1 MKTAIRVVF
10 VLLLEAA
17 YLSLAGAQP
26 LSPKRLNTD
35 PNLAAL
41 IAVRGQ
47 FTSLL
52 VDEQQALTLPVWA
65 ADFSPNE
72 QVDFEQLVSRS
83 FSQLELPEQP
93 GWGLF
98 EPAGQHLEIQVRV
111 TDQQGRLGRVEFR
124 DPDTWQLIASI
135 WANAIRTEVSGVF
148 SIPAD
153 RREMVAEVLNDVG
166 RVLVRMAVDVGKF
179 DTVVPVPVVGNFD
192 PYRFEPVYCP
202 HISPHPDDVFGQPGD
217 PYCAPGHRSG
227 VTVLGRSH
235 TTLYKD
241 FVNDARLAV
250 PVDPPNE
257 IANLFRK
264 KTIYNSV
271 FINQTEGQVG
281 PFKVGD
287 PKSMAELV
295 QTINNAA
302 AQDSSCPV
310 SSVQAAPYSES
321 CAKWRLRFTGEA
333 TAVLAIPYERKK
345 RQPTLS
351 AFLSAINTLLA
362 PRKEF
367 LSVLVASAANV
378 WLQDEQNAQASG
390 LKPGEVVAIGD
401 VYSVSTDSAQVVV
414 RDQNLTQEWQVFVKA
429 RFPDGTEAP
438 TAGTVT
444 IERVE
449 PDIQPSPPQ
458 GPVYYQ
464 ILVPPEGRRF
474 LLGKGW
480 RYRFLVDGT
489 EQCRVAVPADGNPPT
504 VTLYKVIVPPSGR

>member
-1 MKTAIRVVF
+1 
-10 VLLLEAA
+10 
-17 YLSLAGAQP
+17 
-26 LSPKRLNTD
+26 
-35 PNLAAL
+35 
-41 IAVRGQ
+41 
-47 FTSLL
+47 
-52 VDEQQALTLPVWA
+52 
-65 ADFSPNE
+65 
-72 QVDFEQLVSRS
+72 
-83 FSQLELPEQP
+83 
-93 GWGLF
+93 
-98 EPAGQHLEIQVRV
+98 
-111 TDQQGRLGRVEFR
+111 
-124 DPDTWQLIASI
+124 
-135 WANAIRTEVSGVF
+135 
-148 SIPAD
+148 
-153 RREMVAEVLNDVG
+153 
-166 RVLVRMAVDVGKF
+166 
-179 DTVVPVPVVGNFD
+179 
-192 PYRFEPVYCP
+192 
-202 HISPHPDDVFGQPGD
+202 
-217 PYCAPGHRSG
+217 

-271 FINQTEGQVG
+271 FINQTEGKVG

-414 RDQNLTQEWQVFVKA
+414 RDQNLTEEWTVYIKV
-429 RFPDGTEAP
+429 RYPDGRTAP
-438 TAGTVT
+438 AEGIVRALRDSPITN
-444 IERVE
+444 
-449 PDIQPSPPQ
+449 PPPPPSATSDTY
-458 GPVYYQ
+458 V
-464 ILVPPEGRRF
+464 GRDGAIIR
-474 LLGKGW
+474 LGKGW
-480 RYRFLVDGT
+480 RWKLKVSSPGGEERLID
-489 EQCRVAVPADGNPPT
+489 VPQDPPT
-504 VTLYKVIVPPSGR
+504 ITLYIDVVPPPAP

>member
-153 RREMVAEVLNDVG
+153 R
-166 RVLVRMAVDVGKF
+166 
-179 DTVVPVPVVGNFD
+179 PVPVVGNFD

-202 HISPHPDDVFGQPGD
+202 HISPYPDDVFGQPGD
-217 PYCAPGHRSG
+217 PYCPPGHRSG

-271 FINQTEGQVG
+271 FINQTEGKVG

-302 AQDSSCPV
+302 AQDASYPV
-310 SSVQAAPYSES
+310 SSVQAAPYSEG
-321 CAKWRLRFTGEA
+321 CAKWRLKFTGEA

-401 VYSVSTDSAQVVV
+401 VYS
-414 RDQNLTQEWQVFVKA
+414 
-429 RFPDGTEAP
+429 
-438 TAGTVT
+438 
-444 IERVE
+444 
-449 PDIQPSPPQ
+449 
-458 GPVYYQ
+458 
-464 ILVPPEGRRF
+464 
-474 LLGKGW
+474 
-480 RYRFLVDGT
+480 
-489 EQCRVAVPADGNPPT
+489 
-504 VTLYKVIVPPSGR
+504 